1 MKQGQSPIILGLG
14 KRNTGPALL
23 HSPTSAKLFWG
34 VVQNTMNEEQDPVAQ
49 KRQVLLI
56 DDLTG
61 EDAQETVKLAL
72 DGAQYEIDLT
82 ADHAAELRGKLE
94 PYLSSARRLRGGSTG
109 RAAKRETAPRSG
121 ESRKIREWAVANGFQ
136 PSARGRISQEIR
148 EAYSSAQK

>member
-1 MKQGQSPIILGLG
+1 MEAARL
-14 KRNTGPALL
+14 NLL
-23 HSPTSAKLFWG
+23 AG
-34 VVQNTMNEEQDPVAQ
+34 VVQNYTKRDKHMAQ

-82 ADHAAELRGKLE
+82 TEHAADLREKLG
-94 PYLSSARRLRGGSTG
+94 PYISNGRRLRGGSST
-109 RAAKRETAPRSG
+109 RSTRRESTARG
-121 ESRKIREWAVANGFQ
+121 DDSRKIREWAVANGYK

-148 EAYSSAQK
+148 EAYNSAQN